1 VRLASGHTDR
11 QIDRHTHALIAMLH
25 IHTEVGYSLTALSHN
40 VGHIAQHTRQQRN
53 NEKLRAKRIAVSE

>member
-25 IHTEVGYSLTALSHN
+25 IHTEVGYSLTALST
-40 VGHIAQHTRQQRN
+40 QCRSY
-53 NEKLRAKRIAVSE
+53 RATYEATTK